1 MATRLTS
8 LVLVASMLGL
18 NAAQAASNFAEIN
31 LMQGKVLVNQGE
43 GFVALAEGSALKA
56 GDKVLVGKDSSVIIA
71 YKGGCAVSINESKV
85 VTVAKAAP
93 CKAGT
98 TATIVGSNLIS
109 PVADPAAGGAPVGLG
124 AGVLPLIL
132 LGGGA
137 AVVGAVVLFG
147 TPNNGKPVSGGAG

>member
-18 NAAQAASNFAEIN
+18 SAAQAASNFAEIN

-71 YKGGCAVSINESKV
+71 YNGGCAVSINEAKV

-93 CKAGT
+93 CKA
-98 TATIVGSNLIS
+98 
-109 PVADPAAGGAPVGLG
+109 
-124 AGVLPLIL
+124 
-132 LGGGA
+132 
-137 AVVGAVVLFG
+137 
-147 TPNNGKPVSGGAG
+147 

>member
-18 NAAQAASNFAEIN
+18 SAAQAASNFAEIN

-71 YKGGCAVSINESKV
+71 YNGGCAVSINEAKV

-93 CKAGT
+93 CKAGM
-98 TATIVGSNLIS
+98 TAAVIGSSLIS
-109 PVADPAAGGAPVGLG
+109 PAADIDPGAPPVAAGAAL
-124 AGVLPLIL
+124 LPLLL

-137 AVVGAVVLFG
+137 VIVGTVVLFG
-147 TPNNGKPVSGGAG
+147 TPKNGAPVSAGP

>member
-18 NAAQAASNFAEIN
+18 NVAQAASNFAEIN

-71 YKGGCAVSINESKV
+71 YNGGCAVSINEAKV

-98 TATIVGSNLIS
+98 TAAVIGSSLIS
-109 PVADPAAGGAPVGLG
+109 PAADMDPGAPPVAG
-124 AGVLPLIL
+124 AALLPLLL

-137 AVVGAVVLFG
+137 AIVGAVVLFG
-147 TPNNGKPVSGGAG
+147 SPNNGTPVSGGAGA

>member
-18 NAAQAASNFAEIN
+18 SAAQAASNFAEIN

-71 YKGGCAVSINESKV
+71 YNGGCAVSINEAKV

-98 TATIVGSNLIS
+98 TAAVIGSSLIS
-109 PVADPAAGGAPVGLG
+109 PAADMDPGAPPVAAGAAL
-124 AGVLPLIL
+124 LPLLL

-137 AVVGAVVLFG
+137 VIVGTVVLFG
-147 TPNNGKPVSGGAG
+147 TPNNGAPVS

>member
-1 MATRLTS
+1 MATRFTS
-8 LVLVASMLGL
+8 IVLVASMLGL

-43 GFVALAEGSALKA
+43 GFVALAEGSALKV
-56 GDKVLVGKDSSVIIA
+56 GDKVLVGKDSSAIIS
-71 YKGGCAVSINESKV
+71 YNGGCAVSINEAKV

-98 TATIVGSNLIS
+98 TAAIVGSNLIS
-109 PVADPAAGGAPVGLG
+109 PAADPGAPPVAAGAAL
-124 AGVLPLIL
+124 LPLLL

-137 AVVGAVVLFG
+137 AVVGGFILLKN
-147 TPNNGKPVSGGAG
+147 NNGAPVSVGP

>member
-18 NAAQAASNFAEIN
+18 SAAQAASNFAEIN

-71 YKGGCAVSINESKV
+71 YNGGCAVSINEAKV

-98 TATIVGSNLIS
+98 TAAVIGSSLIS
-109 PVADPAAGGAPVGLG
+109 PAADIDPGAPPVAAGAAL
-124 AGVLPLIL
+124 LPLLL

-137 AVVGAVVLFG
+137 VIVGTVVLFG
-147 TPNNGKPVSGGAG
+147 TPNNGAPVS

>member
-18 NAAQAASNFAEIN
+18 NVAQAASNFAEIS
-31 LMQGKVLVNQGE
+31 LMQGKVLVNQGN
-43 GFVALAEGSALKA
+43 GFVALAEGAGLKA
-56 GDKVLVGKDSSVIIA
+56 GDKVLVGKDSSAIIA
-71 YKGGCAVSINESKV
+71 YNGGCAVSINEAKV

-98 TATIVGSNLIS
+98 TAAIVGSSLIS
-109 PVADPAAGGAPVGLG
+109 PAADPVAGDPPIAAGAAL
-124 AGVLPLIL
+124 LPLLL

-137 AVVGAVVLFG
+137 AIVGGVILFG
-147 TPNNGKPVSGGAG
+147 NKNNGAPVS

>member
-18 NAAQAASNFAEIN
+18 SAAQAASNFAEIN

-56 GDKVLVGKDSSVIIA
+56 GDKVLVGKDSSVIVA
-71 YKGGCAVSINESKV
+71 YNGGCAVSINEAKV

-98 TATIVGSNLIS
+98 TAAVIGSSLIS
-109 PVADPAAGGAPVGLG
+109 PAADIDPGAPPVAAGAAL
-124 AGVLPLIL
+124 LPLLL

-137 AVVGAVVLFG
+137 VIVGTVVLFG
-147 TPNNGKPVSGGAG
+147 TPNNGAPVS